1 MQEPSKELELLL
13 NAAYQVTIG
22 FTNTN
27 CPVFSAVRNAYG
39 DSFCTDT
46 CPFAYRNGKCKIRL
60 LDEAI
65 FTYRTSLLK
74 EREVKPYIPGNPDCA
89 DPLEELEILDAT
101 EVCI

>member
-22 FTNTN
+22 FTDQN
-27 CPVFSAVRNAYG
+27 CPMFNTVRNTYG
-39 DSFCTDT
+39 DSFCNDT

-60 LDEAI
+60 LNEAN

-74 EREVKPYIPGNPDCA
+74 EREVAPYIPGNKDNS
-89 DPLEELEILDAT
+89 DPTEELEILDPT

>member
-22 FTNTN
+22 FTDQN
-27 CPVFSAVRNAYG
+27 CPMFNAIRNTYN
-39 DSFCTDT
+39 DSFCTDI

-60 LDEAI
+60 LDEAN

-74 EREVKPYIPGNPDCA
+74 EREGFYFIGNKDHS
-89 DPLEELEILDAT
+89 DPTEELEILDAN